1 MLINQVFTDFVDESR
16 LTLKELDSL
25 IMYSLI
31 SGTIYMQCLLYRSEA
46 LNQLHCFSWLPPQI
60 LLRGTIVNR
69 TYGIHKKPTLVY
81 ISRFLL
87 TIFWSYQLWSPVI
100 VRSDTAPHPNEVLT
114 LFTDHHLLSD
124 AGGELTPTMK
134 LKRGPASEKY
144 SDIIESLYA

>member
-46 LNQLHCFSWLPPQI
+46 FNQLHYFSWLPPQI

-81 ISRFLL
+81 I
-87 TIFWSYQLWSPVI
+87 
-100 VRSDTAPHPNEVLT
+100 
-114 LFTDHHLLSD
+114 
-124 AGGELTPTMK
+124 
-134 LKRGPASEKY
+134 
-144 SDIIESLYA
+144 